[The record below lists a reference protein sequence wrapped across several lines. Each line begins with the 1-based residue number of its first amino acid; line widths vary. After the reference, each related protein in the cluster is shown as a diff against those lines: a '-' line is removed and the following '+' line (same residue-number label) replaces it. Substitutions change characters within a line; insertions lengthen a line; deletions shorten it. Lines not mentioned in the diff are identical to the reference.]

1 MVTAGGRFRSVSR
14 EISRSI
20 KLGVCAA
27 VPDFSSPLICAAM
40 NEDRPPICP
49 YCRKPMKLFRTISK
63 AISPLFVFHCSPCN
77 HTTTKQQKPSSEI
90 IRGLK
95 LKDRHNRAYRAA

>member
-49 YCRKPMKLFRTISK
+49 YCRKPMKLFHTISK
-63 AISPLFVFHCSPCN
+63 AVPFLLIVAEVSQNSVRKSRM
-77 HTTTKQQKPSSEI
+77 I
-90 IRGLK
+90 
-95 LKDRHNRAYRAA
+95 